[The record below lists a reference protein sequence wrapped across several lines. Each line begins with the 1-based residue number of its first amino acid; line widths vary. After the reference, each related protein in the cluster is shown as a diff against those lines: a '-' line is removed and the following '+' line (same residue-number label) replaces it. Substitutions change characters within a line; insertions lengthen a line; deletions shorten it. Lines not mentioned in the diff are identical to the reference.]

1 MIKVT
6 LKDGQTKKY
15 PKNTKILEI
24 AKSEQKN
31 YEHLIVSSTYNSEL
45 RDLQYELT
53 EDGKLNF
60 IELNTEEGMRVYVR
74 SLLFLFVVA
83 ISKKRPEVEIEV
95 KNAIG
100 EGLFCDIING
110 IVLSKY
116 DLKDIKS
123 YMDELI
129 KNKEKIYFNRIK
141 KEKILGK
148 IAECSLGSYNKER
161 LELLKGLPENQ
172 YITLYRL
179 LDECEY
185 FFGSMCPDVGYLTH
199 YDLINYKSGVM
210 LVYPNKKNV
219 NEIRPFKNQP
229 KLAEIFYEVEKWGKL
244 IECGTVGRLNDYI
257 RRGESR
263 DVILVAEALHEK
275 KIASIADYILSKA
288 NTTKLILIAGP
299 SSSGKSTFTQRLS
312 VELRVNGLKPY
323 SLSLDNYY
331 KEREDTPKKENGE
344 YDYERLDALDLD
356 LFNVHLDRI
365 LGGESV
371 EIPTYNFPEGKKEY
385 KGNVINIDGNGVLL
399 IEGIHGLNEKLTASV
414 SKERKIKI
422 YTSALTPMSF
432 DNYNRIQTTDLR
444 LLRRIVRD
452 CKYRGKSASETI
464 KSWTNVRYGEEEYIY
479 VFQEEADVMFN
490 TTLIYELAVLKKY
503 AEPILEKI
511 NPDMVGYTTAS
522 RLLDILK
529 HVEPLDENAIPANSI
544 IKEFVGKSI
553 FGDKL

>member
-1 MIKVT
+1 MITVT
-6 LKDGQTKKY
+6 LKDGRTKKY
-15 PKNTKILEI
+15 LKNTKILEI
-24 AKSEQKN
+24 AKKEQNK
-31 YEHLIVSSTYNSEL
+31 YKQLIVSSTYNGEL

-53 EDGKLNF
+53 ESGKLNF

-83 ISKKRPEVEIEV
+83 VAKKRPEVKIEV

-100 EGLFCDIING
+100 EGLFCDINNG

-116 DLKDIKS
+116 DLADIKN

-129 KNKEKIYFNRIK
+129 ENKEKIHFNRIK
-141 KEKILGK
+141 KEKALGK
-148 IAECSLGSYNKER
+148 IAECSVGSYDKDR
-161 LELLKGLPENQ
+161 LELLKSLPKNQ

-179 LDECEY
+179 LDEVEY
-185 FFGSMCPDVGYLTH
+185 FFGSMCPDVGYLKH
-199 YDLINYKSGVM
+199 YDLFNYGSGVM
-210 LVYPNKKNV
+210 LLYPNKKNIS
-219 NEIRPFKNQP
+219 EIKPFNNQP
-229 KLAEIFYEVEKWGKL
+229 KLAGIFNEVEKWGKL

-263 DVILVAEALHEK
+263 DVILIAEALHEK

-288 NTTKLILIAGP
+288 NTTKLVLIAGP
-299 SSSGKSTFTQRLS
+299 SSSGKTTFAQRLS
-312 VELRVNGLKPY
+312 IELRVNGLKPY
-323 SLSLDNYY
+323 ALSLDNYY

-344 YDYERLDALDLD
+344 YDYERLDALELD
-356 LFNVHLDRI
+356 LFNDHLERI
-365 LGGESV
+365 LNKETV
-371 EIPTYNFPEGKKEY
+371 EIPTYNFLKGKKEY
-385 KGNVINIDGNGVLL
+385 KGNTINIDGNGVLL

-414 SKERKIKI
+414 AKERKIKI
-422 YTSALTPMSF
+422 YISALTPMSF

-444 LLRRIVRD
+444 ILRRIVRD

-464 KSWTNVRYGEEEYIY
+464 KSWENVRYGEEEYIY

-490 TTLIYELAVLKKY
+490 TTLIYELAVLKKH

-511 NPDMVGYTTAS
+511 NQDMVGYTTAS

-544 IKEFVGKSI
+544 IKEFVGNSI